1 MRPDEK
7 LTMSD
12 SRSETLRERI
22 LQQQIAYYSARANEY
37 DEWFYRLGRYDR
49 GDELNQRW
57 FAEIDIVK
65 QALQQIGHTEEI
77 LELAC
82 GTGIWTQELLKIA
95 KKIIA
100 IDASAEVIE
109 INRSKLNSPKI
120 KYQQVDLFAWE
131 PDTEY
136 DLVFFS
142 FWLSHV
148 PPELLES
155 FMSKVYKSVR
165 VGGQVFIV
173 DSRFEPTSTANNH
186 LLNDDGSIYKI
197 RKLNDG
203 QEFQIV
209 KIFYQPDE
217 LQNKLTQ
224 VGFIADVKV
233 TEHYFI
239 YANATKFE
247 N

>member
-1 MRPDEK
+1 MTK
-7 LTMSD
+7 Q
-12 SRSETLRERI
+12 I
-22 LQQQIAYYSARANEY
+22 LEQQIAYYSARANEY

-49 GDELNQRW
+49 GEEINQRW
-57 FAEIDIVK
+57 FQEIDIVQ
-65 QALQQIGHTEEI
+65 QALQQIGQFEQI

-82 GTGIWTQELLKIA
+82 GTGIWTQELLKIGN
-95 KKIIA
+95 KITA
-100 IDASAEVIE
+100 IDASEEVIA
-109 INRSKLNSPKI
+109 INRSKLNTQNVE
-120 KYQQVDLFAWE
+120 YQQIDLFTWE
-131 PDTEY
+131 PNTEY

-155 FMSKVYKSVR
+155 FLVKVYKSVR
-165 VGGQVFIV
+165 AGGQVFIV

-186 LLNDDGSIYKI
+186 ILKDDGKIYKS

-209 KIFYQPDE
+209 KVFYQPEE
-217 LQNKLTQ
+217 LHKHLTE
-224 VGFIADVKV
+224 VGFIADVKI

-239 YANATKFE
+239 YAHATKLE